1 MVISKYMSVKLVLI
15 TIVTSLSISINAQQK
30 FYLSGIDA
38 ATAVNWE
45 FKLDKGR
52 NSGFWTTIPV
62 PSNWEME
69 GFGYY
74 LYGMD
79 KVEDRLSG
87 IADYR
92 HTFDFEKLSNKRY
105 FITFQGSMTDTK
117 VKLNGKEVGFHQGGH
132 TEFKLEITDQIQN
145 GSNLLEVNV
154 NHDSSNASINAA
166 ERFADYWL
174 FSGIFRPVYIEEVSK
189 QFIERVAINAQMSG
203 DFKMHV
209 FTNDADDKQSITA
222 QLYDVNKNKVGKSFK
237 AKVGDAEFIELTSK
251 FKDIELWSHEFPNL
265 YSVKVELRDKNKVVH
280 SYEQKFGFRTF
291 EVRDHDGFYLNGK
304 RILLKGASMH
314 SFRPETGRSLSK
326 ADMEENLNIMK
337 DMNFNF
343 VRSSCY
349 PADNHFYDLCDS
361 KGLLVLS
368 ELSGWWRPLDKEVG
382 PKILKELV
390 VRDVNHPSIILWG
403 NGNHIAHTP
412 EFDPLFA
419 KWDIQNR
426 RPLKNEAKANDIFA
440 NYNPDWDIVN
450 TTYYPDYAT
459 AKKNLFEMDH
469 VYLPNEILHALY
481 DGGGGANLKTY
492 WDMFEKSKVGGGMT
506 IWALFDEGI
515 MRNDKGYTVDNQFNK
530 AADGIVGPHGEKKG
544 STDAIREIWSPVV
557 ISNDK
562 IDEGFKGSLNIH
574 NKFSFANLN
583 QCKINWKLVNFANPD
598 ASSNGHRIVASGL
611 IVVESIRAGEKG
623 ELIVDLP
630 KSFIENDA
638 LVIQIHDNQGRLVYD
653 KRLTIT
659 EPKNTFRVSTKL
671 PFTQSKKDPF
681 KFTRGKTTLHFDENS
696 GILTSVLDKGKI
708 TSLANFP
715 FLTFKADDADL
726 KNETKKTAKAIITKK
741 DDVFVIEA
749 KNTKGFDYI
758 KWLLKPNGEIVLEY
772 AYTLNSGKYHYT
784 GIGIEVAA
792 NEVKRKRWLG
802 EGPWRIYQNRPE
814 GGLLDVYAID
824 KKINKP
830 GQIYNGPEFEGFFAP
845 WNWAV
850 FYLDNYLNVGF
861 KNNTNVTLGVLN
873 PVNGFN
879 PKKATWHYPEQE
891 GFFFFDV
898 ISAVGSK
905 WKPAKVFGPDAQP
918 VHVDKQITGSV
929 SMFLNWNKNVKK
941 LKRVNLE
948 VE

>member
-1 MVISKYMSVKLVLI
+1 MSKCISFKLVLS
-15 TIVTSLSISINAQQK
+15 VVVVSLSLNINAQRIV
-30 FYLSGIDA
+30 FLSGEDA
-38 ATAVNWE
+38 STAVNWE

-92 HTFDFEKLSNKRY
+92 HTFDFEKASNKRY

-132 TEFKLEITDQIQN
+132 TEFKFEITSQLQN

-154 NHDSSNASINAA
+154 NRDSSNASINAA

-174 FSGIFRPVYIEEVSK
+174 FSGIFRPVYIQEVSN
-189 QFIERVAINAQMSG
+189 QFIERVAIDAQMSG
-203 DFKMHV
+203 AFKMQV
-209 FTNDADDKQSITA
+209 FTNGAKKNQRIKV
-222 QLYDVNKNKVGKSFK
+222 QLYDANQNKVGKSFK
-237 AKVGDAEFIELTSK
+237 AKVGSGEFTTLTSQ
-251 FKDIELWSHEFPNL
+251 FKDILLWSHEFPNL
-265 YSVKVELRDKNKVVH
+265 YSVKIELRDKNQVVH
-280 SYEQKFGFRTF
+280 KYEQKFGFRTF
-291 EVRDHDGFYLNGK
+291 EVRDHDGFYLNDK

-314 SFRPETGRSLSK
+314 SFRPETGRTLSK
-326 ADMEENLNIMK
+326 TDMEENLEIMK

-349 PADNHFYDLCDS
+349 PADSYFYDLCDL

-368 ELSGWWRPLDKEVG
+368 ELPGWYRPLDKEVG

-440 NYNPDWDIVN
+440 NYSPDWDIVN

-459 AKKNLFEMDH
+459 AKKNLFEMNH
-469 VYLPNEILHALY
+469 IYMPNEVLHALY
-481 DGGGGANLKTY
+481 DGGGAANLKTY

-506 IWALFDEGI
+506 IWALFDEGM
-515 MRNDKGYTVDNQFNK
+515 MRNDMAYTVDNQGNK
-530 AADGIVGPHGEKKG
+530 APDGIVGSHGEKKG
-544 STDAIREIWSPVV
+544 SSDAVREIWSPVV
-557 ISNDK
+557 ISNNK
-562 IDEGFKGSLNIH
+562 IDEGFNGNLNIH
-574 NKFSFANLN
+574 NKFSFVNLN
-583 QCKINWKLVNFANPD
+583 QCEINWKLVNFANPD
-598 ASSNGHRIVASGL
+598 ASSNGHRTVASGL
-611 IVVESIRAGEKG
+611 VAVENIKAGEKG
-623 ELIVDLP
+623 KLKIDLP
-630 KSFIENDA
+630 KSFVKNDA
-638 LVIQIHDNQGRLVYD
+638 LVIQVHDNQGRLVYD
-653 KRLTIT
+653 KRLAIT

-671 PFTQSKKDPF
+671 PFNQSKTDSF
-681 KFTRGKTTLHFDENS
+681 KFTHGKIILHFDENS
-696 GILTSVLDKGKI
+696 GVLTSVLDKGKA

-715 FLTFKADDADL
+715 FLTFKADDANL
-726 KNETKKTAKAIITKK
+726 INETTKTAKAIVSKK
-741 DDVFVIEA
+741 GDDFVIET

-758 KWLLKPNGEIVLEY
+758 KWLLKPNGEIVLDY
-772 AYTLNSGKYHYT
+772 GYTLQSGKYHYA
-784 GIGIEVAA
+784 GIGIEVATKD
-792 NEVKRKRWLG
+792 VKRKRWLG
-802 EGPWRIYQNRPE
+802 EGPWRVYQNRPE
-814 GGLLDVYAID
+814 GGILDVYAID
-824 KKINKP
+824 KNVNKP

-850 FYLDNYLNVGF
+850 FYLDKHVNVGF
-861 KNNTNVTLGVLN
+861 KNKTNVTLGVLK
-873 PVNGFN
+873 PINGFN

-905 WKPAKVFGPDAQP
+905 WKSAKLFGPDAQP
-918 VHVDKQITGSV
+918 VLIDKQITGTV
-929 SMFLNWNKNVKK
+929 SMFVNWNKSDKK
-941 LKRVNLE
+941 AKRVDVE

>member
-1 MVISKYMSVKLVLI
+1 MIKHFYIKLMLSAVIVLL
-15 TIVTSLSISINAQQK
+15 SLNINAQRK
-30 FYLSGIDA
+30 VYLSGEDA
-38 ATAVNWE
+38 ATAVLWE
-45 FKLDKGR
+45 FKIDEGR

-92 HTFDFEKLSNKRY
+92 HTFDFTKVSNKRY
-105 FITFQGSMTDTK
+105 FIIFQGSMTDTK
-117 VKLNGKEVGFHQGGH
+117 VKLNGKEVGLHQGGH
-132 TEFKLEITDQIQN
+132 TEFKFEITNQLQN

-154 NHDSSNASINAA
+154 NHDSSNESINAA

-174 FSGIFRPVYIEEVSK
+174 FSGIFRPVYIQEVAN
-189 QFIERVAINAQMSG
+189 QFIERVAIDAQMSG
-203 DFKMHV
+203 DFKMQV
-209 FTNDADDKQSITA
+209 FTNGADKKQSITA
-222 QLYDVNKNKVGKSFK
+222 QLYDANANKIGKSFK
-237 AKVGDAEFIELTSK
+237 AKVGDGEFTMLTSQ
-251 FKDIELWSHEFPNL
+251 FNDISFWSHEFPNL
-265 YSVKVELRDKNKVVH
+265 YSVKIELSDKKGVVH
-280 SYEQKFGFRTF
+280 TFEQKFGFRTF

-314 SFRPETGRSLSK
+314 SFRPETGRTLSK
-326 ADMEENLNIMK
+326 TDMEENLEIMK

-349 PADNHFYDLCDS
+349 PADSHFYDLCDS

-440 NYNPDWDIVN
+440 NYNPEWDIVN
-450 TTYYPDYAT
+450 TTYYPDYVT
-459 AKKNLFEMDH
+459 AKKNLFEMNH
-469 VYLPNEILHALY
+469 VYMPNEVLHALY
-481 DGGGGANLKTY
+481 DGGGAANLKTY

-506 IWALFDEGI
+506 IWALFDEGM
-515 MRNDKGYTVDNQFNK
+515 MRNDMGYTVDNQGNK
-530 AADGIVGPHGEKKG
+530 APDGIVGSHGEKKG
-544 STDAIREIWSPVV
+544 SSDAVREIWSPVV
-557 ISNDK
+557 IANDR
-562 IDEGFKGSLNIH
+562 IDEDFKGSLNIH
-574 NKFSFANLN
+574 NKFSFVNLN
-583 QCKINWKLVNFANPD
+583 QCKINWKLVDFANPD
-598 ASSNGHRIVASGL
+598 ASSNGYRIVASG
-611 IVVESIRAGEKG
+611 IVAVESIKAGDQG
-623 ELIVDLP
+623 VLNINLP
-630 KSFIENDA
+630 KSYIKNDA
-638 LVIQIHDNQGRLVYD
+638 LVIEVFDNQGRFVYD
-653 KRLTIT
+653 KRLPIT
-659 EPKNTFRVSTKL
+659 KSKNTFRASSKI
-671 PFTQSKKDPF
+671 PFTQDSTNTF
-681 KFTRGKTTLHFDENS
+681 KFTRGKIILQFDENS
-696 GILTSVLDKGKI
+696 GILISVLDKGKA

-715 FLTFKADDADL
+715 FLTFKADVAKL
-726 KNETKKTAKAIITKK
+726 TNETTKAAKAIVSKK
-741 DDVFVIEA
+741 GDVFVIEA

-758 KWLLKPNGEIVLEY
+758 KWLLKPNGEIVLDY
-772 AYTLNSGKYHYT
+772 GYTLKSGKYHYA

-792 NEVKRKRWLG
+792 EDVNRKRWLG
-802 EGPWRIYQNRPE
+802 EGPWRIYNNRTE

-824 KKINKP
+824 KKVNKP
-830 GQIYNGPEFEGFFAP
+830 GQIYNGPEFEGCFAP

-850 FYLDNYLNVGF
+850 FYLNNNLNVGF
-861 KNNTNVTLGVLN
+861 KNRTDVTLGLLK
-873 PVNGFN
+873 PVNGDN

-918 VHVDKQITGSV
+918 VLIDKQITGMV
-929 SMFLNWNKNVKK
+929 SMFVNWNKSEKK
-941 LKRVNLE
+941 AKRVDVE

>member
-1 MVISKYMSVKLVLI
+1 MSKYISFKLVLS
-15 TIVTSLSISINAQQK
+15 VVVVLLSLNIYAQQK
-30 FYLSGIDA
+30 VFLSGEDA
-38 ATAVNWE
+38 STAINWE

-92 HTFDFEKLSNKRY
+92 HTFDFKKASNKRY
-105 FITFQGSMTDTK
+105 IITFQGSMTDTK

-132 TEFKLEITDQIQN
+132 TEFKFEITSQLQN

-189 QFIERVAINAQMSG
+189 QFIERVAIDAQMSG
-203 DFKMHV
+203 AFKMQV
-209 FTNDADDKQSITA
+209 FTNDADKNQRLKV
-222 QLYDVNKNKVGKSFK
+222 QLYDADQNKVGKSFK
-237 AKVGDAEFIELTSK
+237 AKVGSGEFTMLTSQ
-251 FKDIELWSHEFPNL
+251 FNDIQLWSHEFPNL
-265 YSVKVELRDKNKVVH
+265 YSVKIELRDKNQVVH
-280 SYEQKFGFRTF
+280 KYEQKFGFRTF

-314 SFRPETGRSLSK
+314 SFRPETGRTLSK
-326 ADMEENLNIMK
+326 TDMEENLEIMK
-337 DMNFNF
+337 GMNLNF

-349 PADNHFYDLCDS
+349 PADSYFYDLCDS

-368 ELSGWWRPLDKEVG
+368 ELPGWYRPLDKEVG

-440 NYNPDWDIVN
+440 NYSPDWDIIN

-459 AKKNLFEMDH
+459 AKKNLFEMNH
-469 VYLPNEILHALY
+469 IYLPNEVLHALY
-481 DGGGGANLKTY
+481 DGGGAANLKTY

-506 IWALFDEGI
+506 IWALFDEGM
-515 MRNDKGYTVDNQFNK
+515 MRNDLGYTIDNQGNK
-530 AADGIVGPHGEKKG
+530 APDGIVGPHGEKKG
-544 STDAIREIWSPVV
+544 SSDAVREIWSPVV
-557 ISNDK
+557 VPNNR
-562 IDEGFKGSLNIH
+562 IDEDFNGSLDIH
-574 NKFSFANLN
+574 NKFSFVDLN
-583 QCKINWKLVNFANPD
+583 QCKINWKLIDFANPD
-598 ASSNGHRIVASGL
+598 ASSNGHRTVDSGL
-611 IVVESIRAGEKG
+611 ITVESIKAGEQGK
-623 ELIVDLP
+623 LSINLP
-630 KSFIENDA
+630 KSYIKNDA

-653 KRLTIT
+653 KRLPIT

-671 PFTQSKKDPF
+671 PFTQSKNDRF
-681 KFTRGKTTLHFDENS
+681 KFSRGKITLQFDENS
-696 GILTSVLDKGKI
+696 GVLTSVLDKGKV
-708 TSLANFP
+708 TSLSNFP
-715 FLTFKADDADL
+715 FLTFKADNARVA
-726 KNETKKTAKAIITKK
+726 NENVKVSKAIVSKK
-741 DDVFVIEA
+741 GDCYFIEA
-749 KNTKGFDYI
+749 ENTNGFDYI
-758 KWLLKPNGEIVLEY
+758 KWLLKPSGEILLDY
-772 AYTLNSGKYHYT
+772 GYTLKSGKYHYA

-792 NEVKRKRWLG
+792 EDVKRKRWLG
-802 EGPWRIYQNRPE
+802 EGPWRVYQNRPE
-814 GGLLDVYAID
+814 GGILDVYAVD
-824 KKINKP
+824 KKVNKP
-830 GQIYNGPEFEGFFAP
+830 GQIYNGPEFEGFFTP
-845 WNWAV
+845 WHWAV
-850 FYLDNYLNVGF
+850 FYLDNNLNIGF
-861 KNNTNVTLGVLN
+861 QNTKDVTLGVLN
-873 PVNGFN
+873 PINGFN
-879 PKKATWHYPEQE
+879 PKKATWHYPIEE

-918 VHVDKQITGSV
+918 AYINKQITGTV
-929 SMFLNWNKNVKK
+929 SMFVNWNKSDKK
-941 LKRVNLE
+941 AERIDLE